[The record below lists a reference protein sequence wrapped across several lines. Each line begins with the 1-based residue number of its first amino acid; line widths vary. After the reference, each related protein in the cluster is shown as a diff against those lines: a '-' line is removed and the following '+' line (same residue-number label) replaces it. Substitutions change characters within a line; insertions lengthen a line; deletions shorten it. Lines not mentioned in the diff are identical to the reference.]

1 MSHLDVAALHSG
13 AVLSRWGVKPADL
26 LNLLVAA
33 TALVFSLYNY
43 NQANAAQHKKMLFGG
58 YMLGQDY
65 ERLQLCEQKS
75 PYAHCPQTLA
85 NADFKLLNPMLDTLL
100 EMQIDWPL
108 DPNKAKRSDDWSDP
122 MASRTIILNA
132 LNMHY
137 GSRAVGSAFVV
148 GSSVIML
155 FSLVDDPAVGTDKS
169 KRDVYNNLVG
179 AVNSVLARDLQG
191 ICSNKL
197 NSSAPNR
204 TDLLNLNDCLNSEW
218 LPL

>member
-1 MSHLDVAALHSG
+1 MPHLDVTPLHSG

-75 PYAHCPQTLA
+75 PYAHCPETLA
-85 NADFKLLNPMLDTLL
+85 NSDFKLLNPMLDTLL

-148 GSSVIML
+148 GSSLIML
-155 FSLVDDPAVGTDKS
+155 FSMVDDPAVATDKS
-169 KRDVYNNLVG
+169 KRDAYNNLVG
-179 AVNSVLARDLQG
+179 GVNSVLARDLQG

-197 NSSAPNR
+197 GTSAPNR

>member
-1 MSHLDVAALHSG
+1 V
-13 AVLSRWGVKPADL
+13 
-26 LNLLVAA
+26 
-33 TALVFSLYNY
+33 LVFSLFNY
-43 NQANAAQHKKMLFGG
+43 NQANSAQHKKMLFGG

-75 PYAHCPQTLA
+75 PYAHCPETLA
-85 NADFKLLNPMLDTLL
+85 NSDFKLLNPMLDTLL

-148 GSSVIML
+148 GSSLIML
-155 FSLVDDPAVGTDKS
+155 FSMVDDPAVATDKS
-169 KRDVYNNLVG
+169 KRDAYNNLVG
-179 AVNSVLARDLQG
+179 GVNSVLARDLRG

-197 NSSAPNR
+197 STSAPNR
-204 TDLLNLNDCLNSEW
+204 ADLLKLNDCLNSEW

>member
-1 MSHLDVAALHSG
+1 
-13 AVLSRWGVKPADL
+13 VLSRWGVKPADL

-108 DPNKAKRSDDWSDP
+108 NPQGAKRSDDWSDP

-148 GSSVIML
+148 GSSLIML
-155 FSLVDDPAVGTDKS
+155 FSMVDDPAVGTDKS
-169 KRDVYNNLVG
+169 KQDGYKNLVG
-179 AVNSVLARDLQG
+179 AVNGVLARDLQG
-191 ICSNKL
+191 VCRNKL
-197 NSSAPNR
+197 NSNTPNR

>member
-1 MSHLDVAALHSG
+1 
-13 AVLSRWGVKPADL
+13 VLSRWGVKPADL

-43 NQANAAQHKKMLFGG
+43 NQANSAQHKKMLFGG

-75 PYAHCPQTLA
+75 PYAHCPETFA
-85 NADFKLLNPMLDTLL
+85 NADFNLLNPMLDTLL

-148 GSSVIML
+148 GSSLIML
-155 FSLVDDPAVGTDKS
+155 FSMVDDPAVGTDKS
-169 KRDVYNNLVG
+169 KRDAYNNLVG

-197 NSSAPNR
+197 GSSAPNR